1 MKLRGIKIP
10 SFRFALAILVMG
22 ASIGCSSQGDETPT
36 PESTPT
42 ATPAPTPT
50 ATPAPA
56 ACPLDPSIVPGD
68 QFFTLQH
75 DGLER
80 SYLLHIPEKV
90 DLSVA
95 GPLVVN
101 MHGAGSTNWQQVL
114 FSDMSTSA
122 DALGFIV
129 VYPQGY
135 GNTWNAGTCCGQA
148 VRDNIDDVGFI
159 RAVVADVSAKVCVDA
174 AKVYATG
181 MSNGGYMSH
190 RLGCEATDL
199 FAAIAPVAGELGI
212 PECSPSKKIPVIAYH
227 GTVDPLVQYQNG
239 ADSVAEWAV
248 RNECQGEPVRTQFG
262 NSYCDV
268 YEQCADGAMTGLCTL
283 DPEGHCWPGG
293 SESLCLPPIAPYN
306 DDIHANEHMWAFFGA
321 LGGFQAR

>member
-1 MKLRGIKIP
+1 MYPPVQRVWRSRGL
-10 SFRFALAILVMG
+10 LAIIVML
-22 ASIGCSSQGDETPT
+22 AAVGCSSMVEETPT
-36 PESTPT
+36 PELS
-42 ATPAPTPT
+42 PTPQT
-50 ATPAPA
+50 TPSPTPVPLV
-56 ACPLDPSIVPGD
+56 CPLDPAIVAGD

-75 DGLER
+75 DGMER

-148 VRDNIDDVGFI
+148 VRDDIDDVGFI
-159 RAVVADVSAKVCVDA
+159 RALVADVSAKVCVDA
-174 AKVYATG
+174 SRVYATG

-190 RLGCEATDL
+190 RLGCEAADL
-199 FAAIAPVAGELGI
+199 FAAIAPVAGEIGI
-212 PECSPSKKIPVIAYH
+212 PSCTPSRPIPVIAYH
-227 GTVDPLVQYQNG
+227 GTEDPLVPYQNG
-239 ADSVAEWAV
+239 ADSVQTWADL
-248 RNECQGEPVRTQFG
+248 NGCQGEPVHTVFG

-268 YEQCADGAMTGLCTL
+268 YESCNAGARTGLCTL

-306 DDIHANEHMWAFFGA
+306 DDIHANEHMWAFFA
-321 LGGFQAR
+321 TLMARP